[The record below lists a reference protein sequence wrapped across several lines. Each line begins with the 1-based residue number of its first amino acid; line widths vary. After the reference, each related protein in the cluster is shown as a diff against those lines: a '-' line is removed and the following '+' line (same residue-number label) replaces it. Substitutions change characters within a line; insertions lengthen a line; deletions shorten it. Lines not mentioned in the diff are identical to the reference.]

1 MGPSAKD
8 RILEAIDDLAPYLIE
23 ASKSI
28 HRIAEP
34 GFREFE
40 SSSYCAGEMQKH
52 GFRVEKPVAS
62 LETAFRAD
70 FSEGLP
76 GKTIAFCCEYDAIPG
91 LGHGCGHNLI
101 AASAMG
107 AAIALRKGI
116 GPLPGRVVVM
126 GTPAE
131 EGGAGKA
138 VMIDQGVWDDVDIC
152 MEIHAH
158 PIDHFTVSKTSNA
171 LQGFDIEFRGRGPK
185 KGKPHYDEVNALD
198 AANLFMM
205 GINMIREHLGVEAR
219 IQYRWKEE
227 GGTCDTIPQKAVTE
241 VWVRGG
247 TAGYLNEL
255 IDKVK
260 TCAHGVASAVGAEVQ
275 FINFTPRFEPILPNL
290 TLEGVVGNNVEY
302 LGLKFKPT
310 DVMNDII
317 RYYAERSY
325 HGPHQTDFGNVS
337 QKMPSAH
344 IKVGLE
350 HEFSFHTPEAVKI
363 AVSDKAHQVMIQGTK
378 IMALTGFDLLNNP
391 ELVENCWKEFH
402 ECKAG
407 LREVP
412 SWHLERW

>member
-23 ASKSI
+23 ASKTI

-70 FSEGLP
+70 FQKVCRENRRFLLRVRRHP
-76 GKTIAFCCEYDAIPG
+76 R

-185 KGKPHYDEVNALD
+185 KGKPI
-198 AANLFMM
+198 MM
-205 GINMIREHLGVEAR
+205 
-219 IQYRWKEE
+219 K
-227 GGTCDTIPQKAVTE
+227 
-241 VWVRGG
+241 
-247 TAGYLNEL
+247 
-255 IDKVK
+255 
-260 TCAHGVASAVGAEVQ
+260 
-275 FINFTPRFEPILPNL
+275 
-290 TLEGVVGNNVEY
+290 
-302 LGLKFKPT
+302 
-310 DVMNDII
+310 
-317 RYYAERSY
+317 
-325 HGPHQTDFGNVS
+325 
-337 QKMPSAH
+337 
-344 IKVGLE
+344 
-350 HEFSFHTPEAVKI
+350 
-363 AVSDKAHQVMIQGTK
+363 
-378 IMALTGFDLLNNP
+378 
-391 ELVENCWKEFH
+391 
-402 ECKAG
+402 
-407 LREVP
+407 
-412 SWHLERW
+412 